1 MRDPGAAWRL
11 FFGWVPAAS
20 GRRCFWATLQ
30 WDSDR
35 ILSVGCAGDGE
46 PPEGR
51 LGPIPVVVLRSRATQ
66 RLGKLSLP
74 TWQGLLG
81 TLVRLV
87 RTGGCGWNYAPQPR
101 RTSPGSERDD

>member
-1 MRDPGAAWRL
+1 MDEGDEGPGCCLALVLRV
-11 FFGWVPAAS
+11 GS
-20 GRRCFWATLQ
+20 CRFWATLQ

-51 LGPIPVVVLRSRATQ
+51 LGPIPVVVLRSRAAQ